1 MFAFIATAA
10 LSATNLSAAENPFQA
25 DLLQSGYN
33 LAAHHNEG
41 KCGEGKCGEAMD
53 KAKGEGKCGEGMD
66 KAKGEGKCGE
76 GKCGEGMDKPKKEG

>member
-1 MFAFIATAA
+1 MKNQTTKPLVTAISAAFIATAA

-66 KAKGEGKCGE
+66 
-76 GKCGEGMDKPKKEG
+76 